1 MSFLTTLTT
10 HYDLFFLYFWFLLYA
25 CFCQSINHSHLYF
38 YIHGDVVMITVPPG
52 FDETTEE
59 QPYNTATSQLA
70 FPGMGAE
77 AATVLV
83 ER

>member
-1 MSFLTTLTT
+1 
-10 HYDLFFLYFWFLLYA
+10 
-25 CFCQSINHSHLYF
+25 
-38 YIHGDVVMITVPPG
+38 MITVPPG

-70 FPGMGAE
+70 FPGPGAE
-77 AATVLV
+77 AATMLV